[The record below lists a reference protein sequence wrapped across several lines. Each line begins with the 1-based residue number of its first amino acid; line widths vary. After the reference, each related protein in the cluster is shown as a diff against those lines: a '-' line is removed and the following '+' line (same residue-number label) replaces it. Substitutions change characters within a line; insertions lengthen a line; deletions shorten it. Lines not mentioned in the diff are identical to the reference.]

1 MLLQIFIGLIAM
13 LLGVVFLVWGY
24 KAFLILL
31 PIAGFIAGFIMGAEL
46 VATLLSEGFLS
57 TLTGW
62 IVGALAGIGLAL
74 LSYFI
79 YSFGI
84 ALLAGVIGLGLGAFL
99 VTAVEVDSSL
109 LRAVVPLAGAII
121 GIGLAIILDIKK
133 YLIIFLTAWSGAT
146 ASVTGLMLVLN
157 QASLEEFGPGTDL
170 IQELVDNSFL
180 WIIIWIGLIIFG
192 IAIQAQLT
200 RGFMIDSDLGY
211 IGRLKDVPGK

>member
-1 MLLQIFIGLIAM
+1 MLVQIFIGLIAM

-31 PIAGFIAGFIMGAEL
+31 PIAGFIAGFILGAEL
-46 VATLLSEGFLS
+46 IASLLGEGFLS

-62 IVGALAGIGLAL
+62 IVGLLVGIGLAL

-84 ALLAGVIGLGLGAFL
+84 AILAGVIGLGLGAGL
-99 VTAVEVDSSL
+99 VTAMEVDSSL
-109 LRAVVPLAGAII
+109 IRAVVPLAGAFI
-121 GIGLAIILDIKK
+121 GIGLAIFLDIKK
-133 YLIIFLTAWSGAT
+133 YLIIFLTVLSGAT
-146 ASVTGLMLVLN
+146 ASVTGVMLVLN
-157 QASLEEFGPGTDL
+157 QASLEEFGSGTDL
-170 IQELVDNSFL
+170 IQELVNNSFL
-180 WIIIWIGLIIFG
+180 WIIIWIALIIFG

-211 IGRLKDVPGK
+211 IGRLKDVPDN